1 MSSTSGPDRPRKP
14 FFERFTEPF
23 ADIAREKIGQA
34 EDRVREAIQAEIDAV
49 GASVRARAVQ
59 VRPSA
64 IGFGAAA
71 LLTFFGL
78 ALFITAAVVGLAHA
92 VELWL
97 AALLVGVAL
106 IAIAAGL
113 AAWARHRLP
122 KGPSMSVVRAHPVA
136 HPAEEQVHPWSD

>member
-1 MSSTSGPDRPRKP
+1 MSSTSGPEHPRKT

-23 ADIAREKIGQA
+23 ADVAREKIGQA

-49 GASVRARAVQ
+49 SASVRARAVQ

-71 LLTFFGL
+71 LLTFFAL
-78 ALFITAAVVGLAHA
+78 ALFFTAAVVGLAHV

-97 AALLVGVAL
+97 AALLVGATLLLV
-106 IAIAAGL
+106 AAGL
-113 AAWARHRLP
+113 AYWARHRLP
-122 KGPSMSVVRAHPVA
+122 EGPAMSVTKARQVV
-136 HPAEEQVHPWSD
+136 HPAEEQVHPWAD